1 MYSEV
6 STFVLKEE
14 YKVLESLYLTKSR
27 VRRDLF
33 ALFFTNPG
41 HKYYLRELERLLGYS
56 AGNIRRE
63 LLKFKSDGLF
73 ITEKVANLLY
83 YYLNTEHPLYEEL
96 KNIVLKTVGVTGS
109 LKQAL
114 SMIPG
119 ISTAFIFGSFAAGSE
134 NASSDIVLLIIG
146 DPEITLLNE
155 KLAEIEEFLK
165 REIKPTM
172 YTCKE
177 YSERIR
183 EGAGFIRELLERPK
197 TMLIGNEKDL

>member
-1 MYSEV
+1 M
-6 STFVLKEE
+6 
-14 YKVLESLYLTKSR
+14 ESLYLTKSR

>member
-1 MYSEV
+1 M
-6 STFVLKEE
+6 STIVLKGEC
-14 YKVLESLYLTKSR
+14 KVLVAVYLTKSR

-33 ALFFTNPG
+33 ALFFTNPEK
-41 HKYYLRELERLLGYS
+41 KYYLRELERLLGHS

-63 LLKFKSDGLF
+63 LLKLKNDGLF
-73 ITEKVANLLY
+73 LTEKAANLVY
-83 YYLNTEHPLYEEL
+83 YYLNIEHPLYEEL
-96 KNIVLKTVGVTGS
+96 KNIVFKTIGATGII
-109 LKQAL
+109 KKAL

-119 ISTAFIFGSFAAGSE
+119 ISTAFIFGSFAAGPE

-146 DPEITLLNE
+146 DSDFNLLNE

-177 YSERIR
+177 YSERKR

-197 TMLIGNEKDL
+197 TMLIGNEKAL